1 MTSTTDL
8 PNLNTTNLTSIS
20 LNTSSPN
27 NSNDSSHN
35 LSTTSSNSNASITLN
50 KVLETQPKS
59 TDSGI
64 GSEKSWYLSLFFCN
78 KLLFR

>member
-1 MTSTTDL
+1 MTSTTDSTIISINTNL
-8 PNLNTTNLTSIS
+8 ITNSLNTTTT
-20 LNTSSPN
+20 LNA

-35 LSTTSSNSNASITLN
+35 LSNTSCSNTSISTLTSLN

-64 GSEKSWYLSLFFCN
+64 GSEKSWSVYIQ
-78 KLLFR
+78 